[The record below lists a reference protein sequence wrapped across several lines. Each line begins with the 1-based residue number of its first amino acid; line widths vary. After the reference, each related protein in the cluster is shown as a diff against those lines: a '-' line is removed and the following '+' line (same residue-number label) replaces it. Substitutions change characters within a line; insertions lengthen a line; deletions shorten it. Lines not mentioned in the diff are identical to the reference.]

1 MVDTTSFV
9 QNTLLRLLEQ
19 KKYHSLRDILDTM
32 NPSDLAALL
41 NELDEKRLPLVF
53 RLLSKELAAEAFV
66 EMDPE
71 QQELLIRGF
80 SDTELR
86 EVLDELFVD
95 DAVDIVEEMPA
106 NVVKR
111 ILAQADPDMRKEIN
125 EILRYPEDSAGAW
138 MTTEYVSL
146 RPNMTVGEAI
156 LRIRRTG
163 VDKETIYTCYVTQDR
178 RLLGMVTVK
187 DLLLCLDDE
196 TPISEIME

>member
-1 MVDTTSFV
+1 HLADTSSFV
-9 QNTLLRLLEQ
+9 EQTVSRLLEQ

-80 SDTELR
+80 SDTELK
-86 EVLDELFVD
+86 EVLDELVVD

-111 ILAQADPDMRKEIN
+111 ILAQAAPDMRKEIN
-125 EILRYPEDSAGAW
+125 EILRYPEDSAGSW

-146 RPNMTVGEAI
+146 RPDMNV
-156 LRIRRTG
+156 
-163 VDKETIYTCYVTQDR
+163 
-178 RLLGMVTVK
+178 
-187 DLLLCLDDE
+187 
-196 TPISEIME
+196 

>member
-1 MVDTTSFV
+1 
-9 QNTLLRLLEQ
+9 
-19 KKYHSLRDILDTM
+19 M

-111 ILAQADPDMRKEIN
+111 ILAQAAPDMQIGRATSE
-125 EILRYPEDSAGAW
+125 LQSRFDL
-138 MTTEYVSL
+138 V
-146 RPNMTVGEAI
+146 
-156 LRIRRTG
+156 
-163 VDKETIYTCYVTQDR
+163 C
-178 RLLGMVTVK
+178 RLLLEK
-187 DLLLCLDDE
+187 
-196 TPISEIME
+196 

>member
-1 MVDTTSFV
+1 
-9 QNTLLRLLEQ
+9 
-19 KKYHSLRDILDTM
+19 M

-41 NELDEKRLPLVF
+41 NELDEKKLPLVF

-111 ILAQADPDMRKEIN
+111 ILAQAAPDMRKEIN
-125 EILRYPEDSAGAW
+125 EIQIGRASCRERAQA
-138 MTTEYVSL
+138 
-146 RPNMTVGEAI
+146 A
-156 LRIRRTG
+156 
-163 VDKETIYTCYVTQDR
+163 
-178 RLLGMVTVK
+178 
-187 DLLLCLDDE
+187 
-196 TPISEIME
+196 